1 MSSDCCSVTETREK
15 EIDRCPQCGEKGK
28 SVTLATVGAMVKIEV
43 EAVRLSAGAYK
54 LCHNLSCPVVYFAP
68 EISIEKA
75 DLRVSVNFKE
85 KDYEGP
91 VCYCFNH
98 TVASIREEIHSS
110 GRSTAVD
117 MITKEIKAG
126 RCACEVKNPAGTCC
140 LGDVV
145 RVVKSLP
152 VQLPTD
158 PDQIS
163 SGGVPKS

>member
-1 MSSDCCSVTETREK
+1 MSSDCCSATESCEK
-15 EIDRCPQCGEKGK
+15 EIDRCSQCGEKGS

-68 EISIEKA
+68 EITIEKT
-75 DLRVSVNFKE
+75 DLRVPVNFKE

-98 TVASIREEIHSS
+98 TVASIRGEIHSKR
-110 GRSTAVD
+110 RSTAQA
-117 MITKEIKAG
+117 MITKEVKAG

-140 LGDVV
+140 LGDVT
-145 RVVKSLP
+145 RVVRNVLRA
-152 VQLPTD
+152 QGLL
-158 PDQIS
+158 
-163 SGGVPKS
+163 

>member
-15 EIDRCPQCGEKGK
+15 EIDRCPQCGEKGS

-68 EISIEKA
+68 EIIIEKA
-75 DLRVSVNFKE
+75 DLRVPINFKE
-85 KDYEGP
+85 KNYEGP

-98 TVASIREEIHSS
+98 TVASIRTEIESQ
-110 GRSTAVD
+110 GRSTVNER
-117 MITKEIKAG
+117 ITREVKAG

-140 LGDVV
+140 LGDVT
-145 RVVKSLP
+145 RVVRNAP
-152 VQLPTD
+152 RAPGTF
-158 PDQIS
+158 
-163 SGGVPKS
+163 

>member
-1 MSSDCCSVTETREK
+1 MSSDYCSVAEGGERGL
-15 EIDRCPQCGEKGK
+15 DHCPGCGEKGK
-28 SVTLATVGAMVKIEV
+28 PVSLATVGAMARTEV
-43 EAVRLSAGAYK
+43 EAVKLSAQNYQ
-54 LCHNLSCPVVYFAP
+54 LCRNLICPVVYFDRG
-68 EISIEKA
+68 ISIDKNE
-75 DLRVSVNFKE
+75 LRAPVNFKE
-85 KDYEGP
+85 NNYEGP